1 PRPLHVKGEATFEI
15 FWWDFTVSFNRTLV
29 EGERPPK
36 LAPVDVT
43 ALVIAALNENQN
55 WSGQLPESARRLAT
69 LSEPKGSEA
78 IVFHPLGRLGVK
90 QNVVPFDLEISR
102 FGNTTPAGA
111 RVFTISSF
119 TLSGREVSFEKV
131 RDFFAPSQ
139 FIELSDEEKL
149 TAPSFELM

>member
-1 PRPLHVKGEATFEI
+1 DFRLRAECYFAITSNSYQFGAKLELFARAGGFSIEGRLGYDVLIQFDPFMFIASFYASVQLKRGSHNLFKVKVEGELSGPRPLHVKGEATFEI

-69 LSEPKGSEA
+69 LSE
-78 IVFHPLGRLGVK
+78 
-90 QNVVPFDLEISR
+90 
-102 FGNTTPAGA
+102 
-111 RVFTISSF
+111 
-119 TLSGREVSFEKV
+119 
-131 RDFFAPSQ
+131 
-139 FIELSDEEKL
+139 
-149 TAPSFELM
+149 